1 MSSSPKHSVTLIG
14 AGTIGISL
22 AALHL
27 AHLHSPESLTIVD
40 TRPDLAAVVEDQLN
54 KIITKRLGAQ
64 I

>member
-1 MSSSPKHSVTLIG
+1 MFSSPKHSVTLIS

-40 TRPDLAAVVEDQLN
+40 TRPDLAAVIED
-54 KIITKRLGAQ
+54 
-64 I
+64 